1 MEQQEARKSGFF
13 SQATLY
19 MEENSSQMPGEC
31 LAGGGGGLE
40 GGKIGGLELTGI
52 F

>member
-19 MEENSSQMPGEC
+19 TEENSSQMPGEC
-31 LAGGGGGLE
+31 LAGGGGGW